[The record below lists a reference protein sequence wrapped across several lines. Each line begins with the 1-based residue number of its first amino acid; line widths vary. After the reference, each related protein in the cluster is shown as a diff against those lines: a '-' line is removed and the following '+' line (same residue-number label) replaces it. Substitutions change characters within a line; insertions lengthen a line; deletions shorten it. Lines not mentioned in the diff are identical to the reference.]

1 MKGFSNECG
10 SRNAFGYF
18 DCFAGEIVLK
28 RPCTR
33 KQDIQEAYFWIE
45 TCSNLKKFSLGVGS
59 VETFLANGTA
69 NSLYKTARG
78 ILKNSI
84 IKNKYSDAEMLRNVI
99 LRLMK
104 HKELRNLGLK
114 CFMFSDDQLL
124 FERLLELI
132 HNLPD
137 LAYLDLTGCYFS
149 DEQLI
154 DLAKVIAKTKIAHL
168 IWPEPRLSKSLLD
181 EILNA
186 LKLNKSLVVI
196 ANAPV
201 DVLKLA
207 KRNREDL
214 FSLGKYPSMMDDEDI
229 AIIKA
234 FRNSVIVAFAYEK
247 EKLAEMEKTFMAV
260 LAEYPDY
267 PDKNLNNCA

>member
-267 PDKNLNNCA
+267 PDKNFNNCA